1 LTKGE
6 NIKGNVLVHE
16 SAKIDPTAL
25 IGPNVVI
32 GKDVVVG
39 PGTRIYTS
47 TIMAGTKIEGY
58 SVI

>member
-1 LTKGE
+1 M
-6 NIKGNVLVHE
+6 KGNVLVHE
-16 SAKIDPTAL
+16 SAKIDPTAS

-39 PGTRIYTS
+39 PGTRIYNS
-47 TIMAGTKIEGY
+47 TIMSGTKIEGY